1 MNRKQKARV
10 SDLKELFEQLFSKT
24 KKATKAFKEANTMKN
39 GPVTSP
45 VKYSSVSTSVQADA
59 TRGIEFLDD
68 DRCYGEDECQP
79 KHQPITEEEK
89 GRELDQNLSK
99 VKFADQIKIDFIP
112 SIDYRILCR
121 FLGVTTVNDIKNHPY
136 QSHPLITLI
145 LMESING
152 FMKKEG
158 YEMVG
163 ELNFDNHGNSIPPE
177 KNPWSVKGKE
187 TTFTITGFL
196 FFEKIGGDKT
206 DNVSFFLYSD
216 LERGGASITS
226 YSTDTNKSKEIINNL
241 QAYSKKSNCLR
252 GAKLKDVN
260 MITASFS
267 EVDFSADDSRPEYLW
282 DNYYYS
288 KEIKDLFK
296 LEVFDF
302 IENVEK
308 YNECGIHKRGI
319 ILHGK
324 PGTGKCLAKGTPV
337 LMCDG
342 RSVKVEDIRVGDEV
356 MGPDSKSRIVLSLA
370 NGEEMMY
377 EIIPNKGKSYTVNES
392 HILSLKASGGL
403 SKYNKGD
410 IINIS
415 VKDYLNQTN
424 SFKNRT
430 MGYKVG
436 VTWDKIDTPIDPYFI
451 GIWLGDGHSDSVRI
465 TTADNEIVNFLNK
478 MADDSDNLTLKKG
491 QKCGKAHTYSLS
503 TQRGGCADRSKI
515 YKNLKSLN
523 LLNNKHIPDIYKI
536 NDRETRLK
544 LLAGLIDSDG
554 FLSHTTGFA
563 YVSKSERLVNDVVF
577 LSRSLGF
584 ASYKHKRLKSC
595 TNGIDKS
602 KKVYWEC
609 SIFGEV
615 ADIPTLLKRKKTVLR
630 KSNKD
635 PLVTGIKVKQKSVG
649 EYFGFELSRDGLFL
663 LDDFTVTH
671 NTTIG
676 NIICNMVPDNTVIWI
691 TPEIL
696 QENNYKA
703 MSSIKA
709 LYKLADFLSP
719 CIIMLEDLDLF
730 SQDRDRG
737 GDVLSLGALMNILDG
752 VNSIANSV
760 TIGTTNRLESI
771 EGALR
776 NRPGRFDRII
786 EIPPLPKDLR
796 IKMFKERL
804 QGWSIGKGVLNYVG
818 DNTEDWTG
826 AEVQE
831 FINSLNLKYIGG
843 KRKTKRLDQK
853 WAEEILTTLSNFGVT
868 ENSDFGFRS
877 QSTD

>member
-1 MNRKQKARV
+1 MNRQQKIRL
-10 SDLKELFEQLFSKT
+10 LKLFEKLHLK
-24 KKATKAFKEANTMKN
+24 TMKAIKESN
-39 GPVTSP
+39 MKKGPVTSP
-45 VKYSSVSTSVQADA
+45 VKYSSVSTAVQADA

-68 DRCYGEDECQP
+68 FTYGDECDEDQP
-79 KHQPITEEEK
+79 TLCSPQNEK
-89 GRELDQNLSK
+89 DKSELLSENLSK

-121 FLGVTTVNDIKNHPY
+121 FLGVTTVNNIKNHPY

-177 KNPWSVKGKE
+177 KNPWSVRGKE

-226 YSTDTNKSKEIINNL
+226 YTTDTNKSKEIINKL

-267 EVDFSADDSRPEYLW
+267 EVDLTIDDSRPDYTW

-302 IENVEK
+302 VKNVEK
-308 YNECGIHKRGI
+308 YNECGIHKRGLI
-319 ILHGK
+319 MWGK
-324 PGTGKCLAKGTPV
+324 PGTGK
-337 LMCDG
+337 
-342 RSVKVEDIRVGDEV
+342 S
-356 MGPDSKSRIVLSLA
+356 
-370 NGEEMMY
+370 
-377 EIIPNKGKSYTVNES
+377 
-392 HILSLKASGGL
+392 
-403 SKYNKGD
+403 
-410 IINIS
+410 
-415 VKDYLNQTN
+415 
-424 SFKNRT
+424 
-430 MGYKVG
+430 
-436 VTWDKIDTPIDPYFI
+436 
-451 GIWLGDGHSDSVRI
+451 
-465 TTADNEIVNFLNK
+465 
-478 MADDSDNLTLKKG
+478 
-491 QKCGKAHTYSLS
+491 
-503 TQRGGCADRSKI
+503 
-515 YKNLKSLN
+515 
-523 LLNNKHIPDIYKI
+523 
-536 NDRETRLK
+536 
-544 LLAGLIDSDG
+544 
-554 FLSHTTGFA
+554 
-563 YVSKSERLVNDVVF
+563 
-577 LSRSLGF
+577 
-584 ASYKHKRLKSC
+584 
-595 TNGIDKS
+595 
-602 KKVYWEC
+602 
-609 SIFGEV
+609 
-615 ADIPTLLKRKKTVLR
+615 
-630 KSNKD
+630 
-635 PLVTGIKVKQKSVG
+635 
-649 EYFGFELSRDGLFL
+649 
-663 LDDFTVTH
+663 
-671 NTTIG
+671 TIG

-737 GDVLSLGALMNILDG
+737 GDVLALGALMNILDG
-752 VNSIANSV
+752 VNTIANSV
-760 TIGTTNRLESI
+760 TIGTTNRLEAI

-786 EIPPLPKDLR
+786 EIPPLPKELR
-796 IKMFKERL
+796 MKMFKERL
-804 QGWSIGKGVLNYVG
+804 KGWSIGNGVLNYVG
-818 DNTEDWTG
+818 DNTNEWTG

-831 FINSLNLKYIGG
+831 FVNSLNLKYISS

-868 ENSDFGFRS
+868 ENSNFGFRPKG
-877 QSTD
+877 TD